1 MDSRGREPF
10 SFMSIDTSRLTTN
23 GTSLERE
30 LSRMSVN
37 INASKAGVY
46 SVYIACTNLELPS
59 MAQLICTKLQAD
71 APLYVQATEGNRSVK
86 DHLLEH
92 KQEILAREKK
102 VVVIV
107 AQGFDDLVE
116 NSHRSVQERLGHDW
130 DQNITEGLSRDS
142 SFTKDLGD
150 KRCVVLT
157 WIDNARET
165 YEK

>member
-92 KQEILAREKK
+92 KQEILAREK
-102 VVVIV
+102 
-107 AQGFDDLVE
+107 
-116 NSHRSVQERLGHDW
+116 RW
-130 DQNITEGLSRDS
+130 
-142 SFTKDLGD
+142 
-150 KRCVVLT
+150 
-157 WIDNARET
+157 
-165 YEK
+165 